1 VRRTDPAHAAFLSW
15 GLLHGLTSLYLGG
28 HLTRVAGSQEEFFAL
43 VEDAMATMRQGLR
56 PELADE
62 SDAAPLP

>member
-1 VRRTDPAHAAFLSW
+1 
-15 GLLHGLTSLYLGG
+15 
-28 HLTRVAGSQEEFFAL
+28 